1 MRKFFFRIFVLLLI
15 IVFSIII
22 YFGYFGINTDKFDVI
37 IKSKANE
44 VNQRVKLDFKKTKI
58 HLNIRELNLAIKL
71 QNPKILVDEDEINL
85 SKLDLFLALNSFFTS
100 DFLLKR
106 AEVAFSKNDIKD
118 LVKVTKIFKWIYS
131 KGVSDIEMIKT
142 FNCGV
147 GFCVIVNFLVATS
160 K

>member
-118 LVKVTKIFKWIYS
+118 LIKVTK
-131 KGVSDIEMIKT
+131 
-142 FNCGV
+142 
-147 GFCVIVNFLVATS
+147 FLFQDF
-160 K
+160 